1 MSNANQNQSEFQPIR
16 EKEYRLFLIWK
27 ALPLE
32 IKNGGVAYLQKAGV
46 DDEELLEL
54 CQVKTKLD
62 FGKKYGLNK
71 DTLTDWNRRP
81 VPPEYKDIDW
91 RYWAR
96 QFTTRVVSLLFEG
109 IIEDKD
115 AARIKLWLQA
125 VDGYVEQSSI
135 NNNVSV
141 ETLNGVRSLVDGLNK
156 AKVASDAGATKA
168 D

>member
-1 MSNANQNQSEFQPIR
+1 MSNANQNQPEFQPR
-16 EKEYRLFLIWK
+16 LEKEYRLFLIWR

-54 CQVKTKLD
+54 SQIKTKLD
-62 FGKKYGLNK
+62 FAKKYGLNK
-71 DTLTDWNRRP
+71 DTLTEWNRQP
-81 VPPEYKDIDW
+81 VPPEYQDIDW
-91 RYWAR
+91 RHWAR

-109 IIEDKD
+109 ITEDKD

-141 ETLNGVRSLVDGLNK
+141 ETLNGVRSLVEGLNK
-156 AKVASDAGATKA
+156 AKVATNAGSSEAN
-168 D
+168 